1 MDNIEK
7 LEEKLIF
14 YESYH
19 HNLYNKL
26 VHIFFVPILL
36 YTGIAI
42 VDDISNYAAIIGTL
56 FYSWYY
62 IHLDKVGGLSYSL
75 ILYMMYYYKDLL
87 TFPEAVSLHFVS
99 WVAQIL
105 SHKYL
110 EGRAPA
116 LLDSF
121 FTSLTIAPLYIWL
134 ELLSWIGY
142 KTQFIH
148 NIFIEGGKRL
158 EKVE

>member
-1 MDNIEK
+1 MDNIEN

-19 HNLYNKL
+19 HNFYNKL

-62 IHLDKVGGLSYSL
+62 INLDKVGGLSYSV
-75 ILYMMYYYKDLL
+75 ILYIMYYYRDLI
-87 TFPEAVSLHFVS
+87 TISEAFSLHIIS
-99 WVAQIL
+99 WIAQIL

-116 LLDSF
+116 LMDSF
-121 FTSLTIAPLYIWL
+121 FTSITIAPLYIWL
-134 ELLSWIGY
+134 ELLSWFGY
-142 KTQFIH
+142 KTLFID
-148 NIFIEGGKRL
+148 NIYIQGGKKL
-158 EKVE
+158 EKIE